1 MKESSTEKWNVRF
14 LDLARFIA
22 AWSKDPSTKVGAVLV
37 RLSVIENAAR
47 KSIKTAKALKA
58 TLFMSHL
65 YHHVP
70 SARPQS
76 SSVAFGKS

>member
-37 RLSVIENAAR
+37 RPDRTIAAVG
-47 KSIKTAKALKA
+47 
-58 TLFMSHL
+58 FN
-65 YHHVP
+65 
-70 SARPQS
+70 
-76 SSVAFGKS
+76 